1 MKKIITLLAASVLL
15 IACKGNM
22 YGGDKHDQKEK
33 LHNKGVAIE
42 KHAPRHMDNVTR
54 DVANRASSASLKK

>member
-1 MKKIITLLAASVLL
+1 MKKIITLLATSVLL
-15 IACKGNM
+15 LACKGNM
-22 YGGDKHDQKEK
+22 YGDKNNHKEK